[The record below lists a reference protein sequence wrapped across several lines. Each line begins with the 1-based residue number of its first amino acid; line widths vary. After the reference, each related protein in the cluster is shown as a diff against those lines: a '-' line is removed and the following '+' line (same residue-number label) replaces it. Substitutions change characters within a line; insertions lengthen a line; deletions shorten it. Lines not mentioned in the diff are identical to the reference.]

1 MRCQKSLLKII
12 EERIDLKKVDPEE
25 FSNEMKD
32 YIELSTTKEEIDEIL
47 LRHKGKNFYQCA
59 KCGSIKS
66 DAKELARTLYIIE
79 KETADFEEEEDD
91 DDGDELFQ
99 ELRES
104 YRRLL
109 RDIIMI
115 GVPEECYGNPEY
127 YTKWRNENDKRCLPE
142 LNDFDGEVFIESDD
156 VVLKVDDV
164 CGCRMRPLD
173 KER

>member
-1 MRCQKSLLKII
+1 MRCQKSLLRII
-12 EERIDLKKVDPEE
+12 EERFDLKKVDPEE

-32 YIELSTTKEEIDEIL
+32 YIELSTTKEEIDEIM
-47 LRHKGKNFYQCA
+47 LRHKGKNFFQCA

-79 KETADFEEEEDD
+79 KETADSEEEEDD
-91 DDGDELFQ
+91 DELFQ
-99 ELRES
+99 ELSES
-104 YRRLL
+104 CRGLL
-109 RDIIMI
+109 REIIVI